1 MSLITQNIMVKSI
14 LLALVSV
21 ECQNNGKGDR
31 TMSERIT
38 DDLNE
43 RQRMILKAVIDSHI
57 ESGEPIGS
65 KLIAEQIPLTLSSAT
80 IRNVMSDLE
89 KLGYLEQPHTSAG
102 RVPSSKGYRLYVNSL
117 MNGYALSN
125 SEQSQIELTASK
137 RLIGIDNLLKGAAE
151 TVSNITNYTAL
162 AVKPRHRSVLVLSF
176 KLLPMNDYGVLMVMQ
191 TSVGIVKTR
200 FVEVGFKVSEE
211 MSLRL
216 EEVLNKYL
224 TGVSVEHVNAA
235 LVSDMEKALSV
246 YAPLLIPIM
255 RAFMEEVGTLNGGE
269 LRMEGMDKM
278 LKYPEYS
285 NLESLKG
292 LLGLLEKKDYILN
305 VVSGASN
312 DDINIY
318 IGPES
323 DEERLK
329 GTSLVFK
336 TISENNIPVAAIGVI
351 GPCRMDYPKVIST
364 VEYLSDKISDAIK
377 NEGHLK

>member
-1 MSLITQNIMVKSI
+1 MQEL
-14 LLALVSV
+14 
-21 ECQNNGKGDR
+21 G
-31 TMSERIT
+31 ER
-38 DDLNE
+38 
-43 RQRMILKAVIDSHI
+43 RSMILKAVVEAHI
-57 ESGEPIGS
+57 RSGEPVGS
-65 KLIAEQIPLTLSSAT
+65 KLLAEMLPVTLSPAT
-80 IRNVMSDLE
+80 IRNVMAELE

-102 RVPSSKGYRLYVNSL
+102 RIPSSKGYRVYVNEL
-117 MNGYALSN
+117 MNGYSLSS
-125 SEQSQIELTASK
+125 SEQSEIERAASK
-137 RLIGIDNLLKGAAE
+137 RLVGIDNLLKGAAE
-151 TVSNITNYTAL
+151 TVSNLTNYTAL

-176 KLLPMNDYGVLMVMQ
+176 KLLPMNDFGVLMVMQ

-211 MSLRL
+211 MSFRL
-216 EEVLNKYL
+216 EETLNRFL
-224 TGVSVEHVNAA
+224 TGISVEDVSAA
-235 LVSDMEKALSV
+235 VVSEMEKELSV

-255 RAFMEEVGTLNGGE
+255 RAFMEEIGTLNGGE
-269 LRMEGMDKM
+269 LRMEGVDKM

-305 VVSGASN
+305 VVSGARS
-312 DDINIY
+312 DEVNIY

-323 DEERLK
+323 EDEHLK
-329 GTSLVFK
+329 GTSLVFR

-377 NEGHLK
+377 NDNNK

>member
-1 MSLITQNIMVKSI
+1 MQEL
-14 LLALVSV
+14 
-21 ECQNNGKGDR
+21 G
-31 TMSERIT
+31 ER
-38 DDLNE
+38 
-43 RQRMILKAVIDSHI
+43 RSMILKAVVEAHI
-57 ESGEPIGS
+57 RSGEPVGS
-65 KLIAEQIPLTLSSAT
+65 KLLAEMLPVTLSPAT
-80 IRNVMSDLE
+80 IRNVMAELE

-102 RVPSSKGYRLYVNSL
+102 RIPSSKGYRVYVNEL
-117 MNGYALSN
+117 MNGYSLSS
-125 SEQSQIELTASK
+125 SEQSEIERAASK
-137 RLIGIDNLLKGAAE
+137 RLVGIDNLLRGAAE
-151 TVSNITNYTAL
+151 TVSNLTNYTAL

-176 KLLPMNDYGVLMVMQ
+176 KLLPMNDFGVLMVMQ

-211 MSLRL
+211 MPVRL
-216 EEVLNKYL
+216 EETLNRFL
-224 TGVSVEHVNAA
+224 TGISVEDVSAA
-235 LVSDMEKALSV
+235 VVSEMEKELSV

-255 RAFMEEVGTLNGGE
+255 RAFMEEIGTLNGGE
-269 LRMEGMDKM
+269 LRMEGVDKM

-305 VVSGASN
+305 VVSGARS
-312 DDINIY
+312 DEVNIY

-323 DEERLK
+323 EDEHLK
-329 GTSLVFK
+329 GTSLVFR

-377 NEGHLK
+377 SEK